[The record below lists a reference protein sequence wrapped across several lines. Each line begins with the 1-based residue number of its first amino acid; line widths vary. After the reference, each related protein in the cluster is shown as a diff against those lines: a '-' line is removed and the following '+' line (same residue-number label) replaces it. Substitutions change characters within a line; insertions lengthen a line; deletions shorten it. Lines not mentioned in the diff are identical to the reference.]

1 VKRRPRRAPEIKGTT
16 MMISRREFLQWAS
29 AAAGTAA
36 VSGCATSG
44 GSAGKVVVIG
54 AGYGG
59 ATAAKYI
66 KMWAPDIDVT
76 VVERGSEF
84 VSCPLSNLVLGGN
97 TDIRELTY
105 SFDGLKRRGITIV
118 RDEALAIDAAK
129 REVRLAGGNVL
140 AYDRLI
146 VSPGVDF
153 LYNTI
158 PGLNNADAQ
167 NRVLH
172 AWKAGPQTLALRKQL
187 EAMRD
192 GGVYALHIPKAPYR
206 CPPGPYE
213 RVCQVADYL
222 KRAKPKSKVLV
233 LDSNEDLVSKK
244 GLFLAAWN
252 GQYKGMI
259 EYKPNSELVD
269 VDVKTLTAKLQFED
283 VKADVLNVVPPQKA
297 GAIAEQA
304 GLINANNRW
313 CNVDWTSMESTAVKG
328 IHVLADATLS
338 APAMPK
344 SASMAN
350 QHAKVCAAA
359 VIALIKGEP
368 VNPDPVMMNTCYS
381 FVDGKNVM
389 HVASVHTYDVAQK
402 TMIPVKGAGG
412 VSDKASEQE
421 GLYAW
426 GWARNIW
433 AEALA

>member
-1 VKRRPRRAPEIKGTT
+1 
-16 MMISRREFLQWAS
+16 MNISRRDFLQWAS
-29 AAAGTAA
+29 AAAGAAA
-36 VSGCATSG
+36 VGGCASTG
-44 GSAGKVVVIG
+44 GGGAGRVVVIG

-59 ATAAKYI
+59 ATAAKYLRL
-66 KMWAPDIDVT
+66 WAPDIEVT
-76 VVERGSEF
+76 VVERAGEF
-84 VSCPLSNLVLGGN
+84 VSCPLSNLVIGGN
-97 TDIRELTY
+97 TDIRELTFSY
-105 SFDGLKRRGITIV
+105 DGLKRRGIKVV
-118 RDEALAIDAAK
+118 RDEATAIDTEK
-129 REVRLAGGNVL
+129 REVRLAGGATL
-140 AYDRLI
+140 GYDRLI
-146 VSPGVDF
+146 VSPGIDF
-153 LYNTI
+153 MFETI

-172 AWKAGPQTLALRKQL
+172 AWKAGAQTLALRRQL
-187 EAMRD
+187 ESMRD

-213 RVCQVADYL
+213 RICQVADYF
-222 KRAKPKSKVLV
+222 KRSKPKSKILV
-233 LDSNEDLVSKK
+233 LDANEDLVSKK

-252 GQYKGMI
+252 GPYKGMI

-283 VKADVLNVVPPQKA
+283 VRADVLNVVPPQKA
-297 GAIAEQA
+297 GLIAEKA

-313 CNVDWTSMESTAVKG
+313 CNVDWMTMESTTVKG
-328 IHVLADATLS
+328 VHVLADATLS

-359 VIALIKGEP
+359 VIALIKGEK
-368 VNPDPVMMNTCYS
+368 VNPEPMMMNTCYS
-381 FVDGKNVM
+381 FVDGKTVM
-389 HVASVHTYDVAQK
+389 HVASVHAYDAAQK
-402 TMIPVKGAGG
+402 TLVPVKGAGG

>member
-1 VKRRPRRAPEIKGTT
+1 MI
-16 MMISRREFLQWAS
+16 ISRREFLQWAS

-36 VSGCATSG
+36 IGGCATG
-44 GSAGKVVVIG
+44 GSGAGRVVVIG

-66 KMWAPDIDVT
+66 RLWAPDIEV
-76 VVERGSEF
+76 VLVERAGEF
-84 VSCPLSNLVLGGN
+84 VSCPLSNLVIGGN
-97 TDIRELTY
+97 TDIRELTFSY
-105 SFDGLKRRGITIV
+105 EGLKRRGIKVV
-118 RDEALAIDAAK
+118 RDEATAIDAEK
-129 REVRLAGGNVL
+129 REVRLASGGTL
-140 AYDRLI
+140 GYDRLI
-146 VSPGVDF
+146 VSPGIDF
-153 LYNTI
+153 MFDAI
-158 PGLNNADAQ
+158 PGLNSADAQ

-172 AWKAGPQTLALRKQL
+172 AWKAGAQTLALRKQL
-187 EAMRD
+187 ESMRD

-213 RVCQVADYL
+213 RICQVADYF
-222 KRAKPKSKVLV
+222 KRAKPRSKILV
-233 LDSNEDLVSKK
+233 LDANEDIVSKK

-252 GQYKGMI
+252 GPYKGMI

-297 GAIAEQA
+297 GLIAEKA

-313 CNVDWTSMESTAVKG
+313 CNVDWLTMESTAVKG
-328 IHVLADATLS
+328 VHVLADATLS

-359 VIALIKGEP
+359 VIALIKGEK
-368 VNPDPVMMNTCYS
+368 VNPEPMMMNTCYS
-381 FVDGKNVM
+381 FVDGKTVM
-389 HVASVHTYDVAQK
+389 HVASVHAYDAAQK
-402 TMIPVKGAGG
+402 TLVPVKGAGG